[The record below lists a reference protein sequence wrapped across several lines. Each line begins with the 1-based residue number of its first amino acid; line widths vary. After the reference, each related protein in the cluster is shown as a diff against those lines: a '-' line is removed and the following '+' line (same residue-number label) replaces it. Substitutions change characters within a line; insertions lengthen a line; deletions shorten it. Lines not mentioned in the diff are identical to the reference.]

1 MKRHLIRRLTILF
14 FVVYLLAVIWPV
26 ATWFSGPAPLV
37 LGLPLP
43 LAWSIAWILGGF
55 IVLIVLNWVEERDQ
69 DG

>member
-14 FVVYLLAVIWPV
+14 FAVYLLAVIWPV

-37 LGLPLP
+37 FGLPLP